1 MLDQMFK
8 TQPSMS
14 NDNFF
19 FFIKVSNDNLNFLS
33 QKHLIK
39 IKCDAEAQYSTAVH
53 CFD

>member
-1 MLDQMFK
+1 MLDQIFK

-14 NDNFF
+14 NDN
-19 FFIKVSNDNLNFLS
+19 LNFRS